1 MSKRKLSILLG
12 DLFTDAALIL
22 GNVVV
27 WASIGVMLAWR
38 G

>member
-1 MSKRKLSILLG
+1 MKHLKIKLG
-12 DLFTDAALIL
+12 DLFTEAAVIL

-27 WASIGVMLAWR
+27 WGSIGVMLAWR